1 MEQERII
8 RNTELLQIH
17 LLDNLY
23 AISGSEYIM
32 LQGSSAIRWVHGGT
46 RFAEDL
52 DFATH
57 LPADTLSGLLI
68 RLQSK
73 VRNACISQFGPGKLE
88 QTSKGKSADS
98 LKTLFVFRPEAG
110 HERIVVKMNFEML
123 MTDQDPAAGKYILR
137 DLTAV
142 RDIISRDSL
151 ILPYSSS
158 IILAEI
164 PVQILADKV
173 RTLYE
178 TDYVKGCDIYDI
190 WWIHRKL
197 NINPSWDR
205 TRETLAL
212 YRSPFIPV
220 RQADYFQKTQSHKE
234 IISALKTDLP
244 GLIPSDVHEQY
255 ESQDFVDFIESVSL
269 VTRSLLDQGMRTYL
283 EDYAANLK
291 RQKSILDRE
300 KKKSGTRGV
309 KGTIKVKKAVTPTKK
324 QVESEKLK
332 GAKKAIK
339 TIAPTKKEVK
349 KKQLKGIKKIKKAV
363 TPAKKEV
370 KKEKLKGAK
379 KVIKKVAP
387 TKKEIKSKKVKGDKK
402 GRKSPHPHKKR
413 T

>member
-8 RNTELLQIH
+8 RNAELLQIH

-57 LPADTLSGLLI
+57 LPADTLDGLLI

-88 QTSKGKSADS
+88 QTSKRKSADS

-137 DLTAV
+137 DLAAV
-142 RDIISRDSL
+142 RDIIARDSL

-178 TDYVKGCDIYDI
+178 TEYVKGCDIYDI

-197 NINPSWDR
+197 SINPSWDR
-205 TRETLAL
+205 TRETFAL
-212 YRSPFIPV
+212 YRSSFIPV

-234 IISALKTDLP
+234 IISAIKTDLT

-255 ESQDFVDFIESVSL
+255 ESQGFVDFIESVSL

-291 RQKSILDRE
+291 RQKSILARE
-300 KKKSGTRGV
+300 KKKSGTRSV
-309 KGTIKVKKAVTPTKK
+309 KGTIKAVTPTKK
-324 QVESEKLK
+324 QVESKKLK
-332 GAKKAIK
+332 GAKKVSK
-339 TIAPTKKEVK
+339 TIAPTKKDARK
-349 KKQLKGIKKIKKAV
+349 KPLKGIKKIKISVAS
-363 TPAKKEV
+363 AKKEV

-387 TKKEIKSKKVKGDKK
+387 AKKESKSKKVKGDKK

-413 T
+413 I